1 LNRGPGNKHPL
12 IAPEVPTGGLIG
24 QAVFDHQ
31 TDRHS
36 HNAVGVVALG
46 QGHVRHVGVKVDV
59 AFGAMMDGVRKMD
72 VVRAARDQVPQVVQ
86 HPLRSAMPI
95 GTVFALWTW
104 LPSEI
109 PTAFDDL
116 RLGQV
121 LHTSDALGG
130 IGQVFSRSWHG
141 MTLLGNALQ
150 ALKLPAI
157 RRRVIIK
164 TQ

>member
-1 LNRGPGNKHPL
+1 
-12 IAPEVPTGGLIG
+12 
-24 QAVFDHQ
+24 
-31 TDRHS
+31 
-36 HNAVGVVALG
+36 
-46 QGHVRHVGVKVDV
+46 
-59 AFGAMMDGVRKMD
+59 MD

-95 GTVFALWTW
+95 GTVFALRTR

-141 MTLLGNALQ
+141 TTLLGNALQ
-150 ALKLPAI
+150 AQKLPEI